1 MDMRIFGGVAI
12 IAGLLFAGG
21 ISADKGEGRN
31 RFVFLYVVE
40 TPVAA
45 ATDDR
50 GERYPYG
57 ETKNGGYGEKK
68 TVTTKEEAQ
77 KLLKE
82 YFGKRDVRIG
92 EITEREFY
100 FEAEIRDRSNTLID
114 KVIVDKRT
122 GRIRSIY

>member
-12 IAGLLFAGG
+12 ITGLLFANV
-21 ISADKGEGRN
+21 ISADKGAARN
-31 RFVFLYVVE
+31 RFIFLHFFE
-40 TPVAA
+40 THSMYAA
-45 ATDDR
+45 DDR